1 MKGKRLAGVVVIIY
15 VIFLV
20 LCSASW
26 LSQLSFGGALAT
38 VTHSVAFEEGSFKKD
53 AASIAVVLHDGETEK
68 LSEFTALQT
77 ADFRGSACVE
87 EIYAWASAHP
97 EVEVYYDVTLPSGA
111 KAENRAQ
118 AVNFS
123 GIGHDTLE
131 EYTACL
137 KYLPMVESVD
147 LGSSDMSAAPL
158 TAEDLTAL
166 EAACPGK
173 SFSYSFTVGN
183 ASYSLAE
190 TALDL
195 SGIDAGDAS
204 LIAEYLPCMKSLTS
218 VELGSENSTKLSWAD
233 IAMLVEAG
241 PQAEF
246 SYSFTLYG
254 KSFTLA
260 DETIDLSGIQ
270 ITDDGAAAV
279 EALPALKNCKTLDMD
294 DRGIVQGLSYERMQ
308 AIRDQFPQ
316 VDVVWRIWFGQLYSV
331 RTDTDRILASKP
343 SVGGILDDA
352 EVDKLKYCT
361 KVKYID
367 LGHNESIYSL
377 GFAESMPELEV
388 LIVAMNPLSD
398 ISPLKSC
405 TKLEYLEIFTTNVS
419 DLSPLSGLTSL
430 RHLNISNCP
439 NITDISPLYGL
450 TELERLWIGTKTPV
464 PEEQVQEMAQ
474 KAPNCKISTVSSE
487 EQGDAWRYTRY
498 DENLCKF
505 YWVPRY
511 EKLAEQLGYFTPY
524 KSYSFYW
531 LDPECQRAAPEE
543 WKSEYYLD

>member
-131 EYTACL
+131 EYMACL

-173 SFSYSFTVGN
+173 SFSYSFTVV
-183 ASYSLAE
+183 L
-190 TALDL
+190 
-195 SGIDAGDAS
+195 
-204 LIAEYLPCMKSLTS
+204 LP
-218 VELGSENSTKLSWAD
+218 
-233 IAMLVEAG
+233 
-241 PQAEF
+241 
-246 SYSFTLYG
+246 
-254 KSFTLA
+254 
-260 DETIDLSGIQ
+260 
-270 ITDDGAAAV
+270 
-279 EALPALKNCKTLDMD
+279 
-294 DRGIVQGLSYERMQ
+294 RG
-308 AIRDQFPQ
+308 
-316 VDVVWRIWFGQLYSV
+316 
-331 RTDTDRILASKP
+331 
-343 SVGGILDDA
+343 DDA
-352 EVDKLKYCT
+352 
-361 KVKYID
+361 
-367 LGHNESIYSL
+367 
-377 GFAESMPELEV
+377 
-388 LIVAMNPLSD
+388 
-398 ISPLKSC
+398 
-405 TKLEYLEIFTTNVS
+405 
-419 DLSPLSGLTSL
+419 
-430 RHLNISNCP
+430 
-439 NITDISPLYGL
+439 
-450 TELERLWIGTKTPV
+450 
-464 PEEQVQEMAQ
+464 
-474 KAPNCKISTVSSE
+474 
-487 EQGDAWRYTRY
+487 
-498 DENLCKF
+498 
-505 YWVPRY
+505 
-511 EKLAEQLGYFTPY
+511 
-524 KSYSFYW
+524 
-531 LDPECQRAAPEE
+531 
-543 WKSEYYLD
+543 